1 MLLSYSLYIIEFF
14 PLFSTHKTMNSIN
27 PKQSQLQDAST
38 LPGIVRISLA
48 ILFLFAIMIYVGGY
62 IDERNTL
69 LIVAAVIG
77 GYMALNIGANDVAN
91 NVGPA
96 VGSKAITLTG
106 AIIIAAIF
114 ESSGAL
120 VAGGD
125 VVSTIKK
132 GIIDPALIND
142 TDTFVWLMTAAL
154 LAAALWLNLS
164 TYFGAPVSTTHSIVG
179 GVLGAGIAA
188 GGFGIANWAVFG
200 KIAASWFISPIM
212 GGIIA
217 ALFLYLIK
225 RTVTYK
231 TDMLAAAR
239 TVVPILIALMA
250 WAFSTYLM
258 MKGFKKIWH
267 VDLVTAITIGFFL
280 ALSIY
285 LLVRPIINRATLLR
299 QNTKFD
305 VDTLFTIPLVFAAA
319 LLSFAH
325 GANDVANSVGPLAA
339 INDAFNSGGITEK
352 AAIPLW
358 VMAIGAIGI
367 SIGLALYG
375 PKLIHTVGSEIT
387 ELDKARA
394 FCISMAAAIT
404 VIIASQLGLPISSTH
419 TAVGAVFGVGFLRE
433 YLKNNYDRMIDK
445 IIAHHEDDNPKK
457 VAAFLKKFQK
467 SSVTTKRKMLKLL
480 KRKSSKNKLTK
491 SDRKKLQKGYRQEL
505 VKRSQLYKIAAAWI
519 ITVPL
524 SALLAA
530 LLFFTIS
537 GFMLT

>member
-1 MLLSYSLYIIEFF
+1 
-14 PLFSTHKTMNSIN
+14 MNSIN
-27 PKQSQLQDAST
+27 PNQAQLNTTNT
-38 LPGIVRISLA
+38 LPGIVRVSLA

-62 IDERNTL
+62 VDERNTL

-106 AIIIAAIF
+106 AILIAAIF

-125 VVSTIKK
+125 VVGTIKK

-225 RTVTYK
+225 RTITYK
-231 TDMLAAAR
+231 TDMLSAAKS
-239 TVVPILIALMA
+239 VVPILIALMA

-258 MKGFKKIWH
+258 MKGFKKIWKI
-267 VDLVTAITIGFFL
+267 DLVSAISIGFFIAVSL
-280 ALSIY
+280 Y
-285 LLVRPIINRATLLR
+285 LIVRPLINRATLMM

-305 VDTLFTIPLVFAAA
+305 VDTLFTIPLICAAA

-375 PKLIHTVGSEIT
+375 PKLIRTVGSEIT
-387 ELDKARA
+387 ELDKTRA

-404 VIIASQLGLPISSTH
+404 VILASQLGLPISSTH

-445 IIAHHEDDNPKK
+445 IIALHEDDNPKK

-530 LLFFTIS
+530 LLFFTIR